1 MFASFCLSCLLAL
14 VPPAEAKP
22 STGPVDFAARF
33 GKFDGCLVLREVG
46 QDFSVT
52 YKASRCKERL
62 SPCSTFKIF
71 NALAALDSGVATG
84 PDMTLK
90 WDGTRQNRKELEKD
104 HTLATAIRDSVVW
117 YFQEIARRIGA
128 EKTQTYLDRSDY
140 GNKDQSAGIDTF
152 WLCTSLTIS
161 AEEQVAFLD
170 RLYTNRL
177 PFRPAAM
184 EQVRDM
190 IVLRRSGDWVFSGKT
205 GTGCSYDRNDLG
217 WFVGHLKSGH
227 REFVFAANIKGLD
240 ARGAIARDAVFLILQ
255 DMRLITDQ

>member
-1 MFASFCLSCLLAL
+1 MFESCCLSLLL
-14 VPPAEAKP
+14 VMAPPAEAKA
-22 STGPVDFAARF
+22 SSGPVDFAARF
-33 GKFDGCLVLREVG
+33 GKFEGCFLLKEIG
-46 QDFSVT
+46 EDFSIT
-52 YKASRCKERL
+52 YRAPQTRERL
-62 SPCSTFKIF
+62 GPCSTFKIF

-90 WDGTRQNRKELEKD
+90 WDGSKHNRKELERD
-104 HTLATAIRDSVVW
+104 HTLATAIRDSVLW

-128 EKTQTYLDRSDY
+128 EKMQTYLDRSDY
-140 GNKDQSAGIDTF
+140 GNKDQSAGIDKF

-161 AEEQVAFLD
+161 AEEQVSFLD

-177 PFRPAAM
+177 PFKSAAM

-217 WFVGHLKSGH
+217 WFVGHLKSGN

-240 ARGAIARDAVFLILQ
+240 ARGAIARDAVFAILR
-255 DMRLITDQ
+255 DLRLISD